1 MSMLFGVNVV
11 QARLKSGKHGILEM
25 LVRRGARSLRLQKVV
40 AQAERLSIP
49 IRMIDAAALDE
60 LTDTNHQGIGLS
72 VESVPNISE
81 KELDELADSPNVLF
95 LVLDGVTD
103 PRNLGACLRS
113 AATLGVT
120 AVIIPKDRSASVT
133 DAASKAASGADQQ
146 IPLVV
151 VTNLSR
157 CLRRLAERGV
167 WIVGTV
173 LDGNTE
179 IANVDLTGRIAM
191 VMGSEGRGI
200 RQQSRQHCDY
210 LAVIPMVIDT
220 FGFNVSVATGICLY
234 EAHRQRHI
242 GC

>member
-95 LVLDGVTD
+95 RVTWALVSEV
-103 PRNLGACLRS
+103 PR
-113 AATLGVT
+113 
-120 AVIIPKDRSASVT
+120 
-133 DAASKAASGADQQ
+133 
-146 IPLVV
+146 
-151 VTNLSR
+151 
-157 CLRRLAERGV
+157 
-167 WIVGTV
+167 
-173 LDGNTE
+173 
-179 IANVDLTGRIAM
+179 
-191 VMGSEGRGI
+191 
-200 RQQSRQHCDY
+200 H
-210 LAVIPMVIDT
+210 
-220 FGFNVSVATGICLY
+220 
-234 EAHRQRHI
+234 
-242 GC
+242 